1 VVGPAVV
8 AVYVGVAVELA
19 VGVAVGRRMLS
30 LDVDV
35 ERAGVEGV
43 VRVAV
48 SIIAGAGAVAVAV
61 DEGGQRGPK
70 QEAVVDAAT
79 GGTHRVGRGRTK
91 TRRDRR
97 ITIGNEDTTKRWPRQ
112 VDQAVDS
119 DQIKICARKY

>member
-1 VVGPAVV
+1 V
-8 AVYVGVAVELA
+8 LA

-48 SIIAGAGAVAVAV
+48 SIIAGAGAAAVVVAV

-112 VDQAVDS
+112 ADQAVDS
-119 DQIKICARKY
+119 DQIKICARIY

>member
-1 VVGPAVV
+1 
-8 AVYVGVAVELA
+8 
-19 VGVAVGRRMLS
+19 MLS
-30 LDVDV
+30 LHADV

-43 VRVAV
+43 VRVAAT
-48 SIIAGAGAVAVAV
+48 IIAGEGAVVVAVVV
-61 DEGGQRGPK
+61 DEGGQQGPK

-119 DQIKICARKY
+119 NQIKICARIY

>member
-1 VVGPAVV
+1 
-8 AVYVGVAVELA
+8 
-19 VGVAVGRRMLS
+19 MLS

-43 VRVAV
+43 VKAAV
-48 SIIAGAGAVAVAV
+48 VAVAV

-97 ITIGNEDTTKRWPRQ
+97 ITIGNGDTTKRWPRQ

-119 DQIKICARKY
+119 NQIKICARIY